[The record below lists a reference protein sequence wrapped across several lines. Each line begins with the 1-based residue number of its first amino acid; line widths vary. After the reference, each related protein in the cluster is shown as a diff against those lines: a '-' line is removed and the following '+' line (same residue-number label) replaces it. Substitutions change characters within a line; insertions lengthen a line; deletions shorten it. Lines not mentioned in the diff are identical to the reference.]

1 MTFMASF
8 ARSTTRRM
16 GISMAPRDAR
26 LAAGAVASSLASTGL
41 LSRCY
46 ATVMEGLKYAE
57 SHEWIKVDGDTATVG
72 ISDFAQEELGDV
84 VYVELPEEGTELA
97 KGDSFATIES
107 VKAASD
113 VYMPLSGTVT
123 EVNSELTDEP
133 SKVNEDAY
141 GSGWLIKMKVAS
153 AGEVDEM
160 MDSAAYSKSV
170 EE

>member
-1 MTFMASF
+1 M
-8 ARSTTRRM
+8 
-16 GISMAPRDAR
+16 
-26 LAAGAVASSLASTGL
+26 
-41 LSRCY
+41 
-46 ATVMEGLKYAE
+46 
-57 SHEWIKVDGDTATVG
+57 
-72 ISDFAQEELGDV
+72 
-84 VYVELPEEGTELA
+84 YVELPEEGTELA